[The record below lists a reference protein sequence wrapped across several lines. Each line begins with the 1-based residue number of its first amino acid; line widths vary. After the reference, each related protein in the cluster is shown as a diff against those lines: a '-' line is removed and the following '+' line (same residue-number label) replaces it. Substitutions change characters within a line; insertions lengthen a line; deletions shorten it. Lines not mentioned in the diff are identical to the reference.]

1 MRNEVFRKLAYWSAF
16 SAVIVALI
24 NIVMC
29 VVKTVKLY
37 NTELKSDFLDVVIY
51 YPPEM
56 CTQMILYKIS
66 IGILVFSALMMIIS
80 FLVNNSGVLKTIMI
94 ICRIAQLICLV
105 INLIDYFVI
114 INLEMFVIVW
124 FVFLFFELIALI
136 LYIIDSNHRRT
147 LLRIIIF
154 AIMAAGI
161 GVVYM
166 LLWFCVLLLCL
177 YLLIK
182 IVLVICGN
190 EEAKQPVLKDKFGN
204 VVYWFDRQ

>member
-1 MRNEVFRKLAYWSAF
+1 
-16 SAVIVALI
+16 
-24 NIVMC
+24 
-29 VVKTVKLY
+29 
-37 NTELKSDFLDVVIY
+37 
-51 YPPEM
+51 
-56 CTQMILYKIS
+56 
-66 IGILVFSALMMIIS
+66 
-80 FLVNNSGVLKTIMI
+80 
-94 ICRIAQLICLV
+94 
-105 INLIDYFVI
+105 
-114 INLEMFVIVW
+114 MFVIVW

-182 IVLVICGN
+182 IVLVRCGN